1 MVASVCIGLGVTS
14 LWWALPAIGFSFLA
28 GLRTERVRPAAVVF
42 AVLVTAGVLVV
53 GAVPSWIV
61 RGLLFIALAVSTGMG
76 PWLLGR
82 FWRQSQ
88 ELVRAGWER
97 AERLEREQ
105 QLIAEQARLRERARI
120 AQDMHDA
127 LGHDLSLIALRAG
140 ALKLAPDL
148 APPHREA
155 VQEIRAGAAAAVDRL
170 GEVIGIL
177 RDEDEGGGTSATRGP
192 ADSDIPHLVA
202 EAAAAGLDV
211 RSDVTGEPDGLPRAT
226 EHAAYRV
233 VQEALTN
240 AAKHAPGAAVTV
252 ELAYSAEGARV
263 RVANGPA
270 AVPTVPGA
278 TVPASTVP
286 ASSSPAPVPPTPV
299 SLAPVSPAPAWSE
312 PVSPESVST
321 PRSATPTGTISGAFT
336 GPFAGTSTAAR
347 GGRPG
352 PAPAVPP
359 TGGRGL
365 VGLAERVR
373 LAGGTFVHGPRPD
386 GGFEVVADLP
396 RRTAG
401 PVAPPPAAPPSPVR
415 ELRQARRRVGR
426 TLAAVVLVPLATAVL
441 LIVVLRVW
449 TLYVVSL
456 SVLDPEVYA
465 SLRVG
470 QDQASVERVL
480 PGHRLP
486 YHPPSG
492 PSTPAP
498 PSGEGVSCAYYAI
511 TAQLFVD
518 RSGDAYRL
526 CFQDS
531 RLVSRDMLAS

>member
-1 MVASVCIGLGVTS
+1 MRMSGVALPVVASVCIGLGVTS

-28 GLRTERVRPAAVVF
+28 GLRMERVRPAAVVF
-42 AVLVTAGVLVV
+42 AVLVAAGVLMV
-53 GAVPSWIV
+53 GSVPSWIV
-61 RGLLFIALAVSTGMG
+61 LGLRFVALAVSTGMG

-105 QLIAEQARLRERARI
+105 QLVAEQARLRERARI

-140 ALKLAPDL
+140 ALKLAPGL
-148 APPHREA
+148 AQPHREA

-177 RDEDEGGGTSATRGP
+177 RAGDENGEGTSVAHGP
-192 ADSDIPHLVA
+192 ADSDIPQLVA

-211 RSDVTGEPDGLPRAT
+211 RSEITGEPDGLPRAT
-226 EHAAYRV
+226 EHAAFRV

-240 AAKHAPGAAVTV
+240 AAKHAPRAAVTV
-252 ELAYSAEGARV
+252 EVAYAADGARL
-263 RVANGPA
+263 RVANGP
-270 AVPTVPGA
+270 VPVSAGA
-278 TVPASTVP
+278 RAGA
-286 ASSSPAPVPPTPV
+286 ASSAPG
-299 SLAPVSPAPAWSE
+299 
-312 PVSPESVST
+312 ST
-321 PRSATPTGTISGAFT
+321 PRSATPTATFVET
-336 GPFAGTSTAAR
+336 FAGTSTSTAAQT
-347 GGRPG
+347 
-352 PAPAVPP
+352 AVPAVPS

-365 VGLAERVR
+365 VGLTERVR
-373 LAGGTFVHGPRPD
+373 LAGGTFAHRARPD

-396 RRTAG
+396 RRAAG
-401 PVAPPPAAPPSPVR
+401 PVPPVPAAPPSPVR

-426 TLAAVVLVPLATAVL
+426 TLAAVVLVPLVTAVL
-441 LIVVLRVW
+441 LTVALRVW

-465 SLRVG
+465 SLQVG
-470 QDQASVERVL
+470 QEQASVERLL

-486 YHPPSG
+486 YRPPVGS
-492 PSTPAP
+492 STPAP
-498 PSGEGVSCAYYAI
+498 PSGEGVSCTYYAI

-518 RSGDAYRL
+518 RAGDAYRL
-526 CFQDS
+526 CFRDS
-531 RLVSRDMLAS
+531 RLVSLDVLVS

>member
-1 MVASVCIGLGVTS
+1 MRMSGAALPVGAAGCVGLGVTS
-14 LWWALPAIGFSFLA
+14 LWWVLPAVGLSFLA

-42 AVLVTAGVLVV
+42 AVLVAGGVLVV
-53 GAVPSWIV
+53 GAVPSWILL
-61 RGLLFIALAVSTGMG
+61 GLRFVVLAVCTGMG

-105 QLIAEQARLRERARI
+105 QLVAEQARLRERARI

-140 ALKLAPDL
+140 VLKLAPDL
-148 APPHREA
+148 ARPHREA

-170 GEVIGIL
+170 GEVIGVL
-177 RDEDEGGGTSATRGP
+177 RAGEEGDAARGP

-211 RSDVTGEPDGLPRAT
+211 RSEITGGPDGLPRAA

-240 AAKHAPGAAVTV
+240 AAKHAPGAAVVV
-252 ELAYSAEGARV
+252 EVAYTAEGARL
-263 RVANGPA
+263 RVANGGAPGVPSA
-270 AVPTVPGA
+270 AG
-278 TVPASTVP
+278 
-286 ASSSPAPVPPTPV
+286 
-299 SLAPVSPAPAWSE
+299 
-312 PVSPESVST
+312 
-321 PRSATPTGTISGAFT
+321 
-336 GPFAGTSTAAR
+336 
-347 GGRPG
+347 
-352 PAPAVPP
+352 
-359 TGGRGL
+359 GGRGL

-373 LAGGTFVHGPRPD
+373 LAGGSFAYGPGTD
-386 GGFEVVADLP
+386 GGFEVVAELP
-396 RRTAG
+396 RRPAG
-401 PVAPPPAAPPSPVR
+401 PVPAGPAALPSPVR
-415 ELRQARRRVGR
+415 ELRRARRKVGR

-441 LIVVLRVW
+441 LTVALRVW

-465 SLRVG
+465 TLQVG

-486 YHPPSG
+486 YRPPGG

-498 PSGEGVSCAYYAI
+498 PSGEGVSCVHYAI

-518 RSGDAYRL
+518 RAGDAYRL

-531 RLVSRDMLAS
+531 RLVSRDVLAS

>member
-1 MVASVCIGLGVTS
+1 MRMSGAALPVVASVCVGLGVTS

-42 AVLVTAGVLVV
+42 AVLVAAGVLVV
-53 GAVPSWIV
+53 GLVPSWLV
-61 RGLLFIALAVSTGMG
+61 LGLRFVVLAVSTGMG

-105 QLIAEQARLRERARI
+105 QLVAEQARLRERARI

-140 ALKLAPDL
+140 ALKLAPGL
-148 APPHREA
+148 APPHRDA
-155 VQEIRAGAAAAVDRL
+155 VQEIRAGAAAAVERL

-177 RDEDEGGGTSATRGP
+177 RDGDESDVGAPAVRGP

-202 EAAAAGLDV
+202 DAAAAGLDV
-211 RSDVTGEPDGLPRAT
+211 RSEITGAPDGFSRAT

-240 AAKHAPGAAVTV
+240 AAKHAPRSAVVV
-252 ELAYSAEGARV
+252 EVAYSADGARI

-270 AVPTVPGA
+270 PT
-278 TVPASTVP
+278 PAAP
-286 ASSSPAPVPPTPV
+286 AAASAAPAP
-299 SLAPVSPAPAWSE
+299 
-312 PVSPESVST
+312 T
-321 PRSATPTGTISGAFT
+321 PRGATPTTASA
-336 GPFAGTSTAAR
+336 PPSPVRAG
-347 GGRPG
+347 
-352 PAPAVPP
+352 
-359 TGGRGL
+359 GGRGL
-365 VGLAERVR
+365 VGLTERVR
-373 LAGGTFVHGPRPD
+373 LAGGTFAHGVRPD
-386 GGFEVVADLP
+386 GGFEVVAALP
-396 RRTAG
+396 CRATG
-401 PVAPPPAAPPSPVR
+401 PVPPAAPPSPVR
-415 ELRQARRRVGR
+415 ELRRARRRVGR
-426 TLAAVVLVPLATAVL
+426 TLAGVVLVPMVTAAL
-441 LIVVLRVW
+441 LTVALRVW
-449 TLYVVSL
+449 TVYVVSL

-465 SLRVG
+465 TLQVG
-470 QDQASVERVL
+470 QEQASVERLL

-492 PSTPAP
+492 ASTPAP
-498 PSGEGVSCAYYAI
+498 PSGEGVYCTYYAI
-511 TAQLFVD
+511 TAELFVD
-518 RSGDAYRL
+518 RAGDAYRL

-531 RLVSRDMLAS
+531 RLVSREVLRS

>member
-1 MVASVCIGLGVTS
+1 MRMSGVALPVVASVCIGLGVTS

-28 GLRTERVRPAAVVF
+28 GLRMERVRPAAVVF
-42 AVLVTAGVLVV
+42 AVLVAGGVLVV
-53 GAVPSWIV
+53 GLVPSWIV
-61 RGLLFIALAVSTGMG
+61 LGLLFVALAVSTGMG

-105 QLIAEQARLRERARI
+105 QLVAEQARLRERARI

-148 APPHREA
+148 AAPHREA

-177 RDEDEGGGTSATRGP
+177 RDGDESGGGAAAAHGP

-211 RSDVTGEPDGLPRAT
+211 RAEITGEPDGLPRAT

-240 AAKHAPGAAVTV
+240 AAKYAPRAAVTV
-252 ELAYSAEGARV
+252 EVEYSAEGARL

-270 AVPTVPGA
+270 PAPAVPGA
-278 TVPASTVP
+278 
-286 ASSSPAPVPPTPV
+286 ASSAARPSA
-299 SLAPVSPAPAWSE
+299 SASAALSSAAASSASA
-312 PVSPESVST
+312 ST
-321 PRSATPTGTISGAFT
+321 PRGATPTGTVSGAFT
-336 GPFAGTSTAAR
+336 GTSAGPTVAAPA
-347 GGRPG
+347 GRPG
-352 PAPAVPP
+352 PTPAVPA

-365 VGLAERVR
+365 LGLTERVR
-373 LAGGTFVHGPRPD
+373 LAGGTFAHGARPD

-396 RRTAG
+396 RRAAG
-401 PVAPPPAAPPSPVR
+401 PVPLPPAAPLSPVR
-415 ELRQARRRVGR
+415 ELRRARRRVGR

-441 LIVVLRVW
+441 LTVALRVW
-449 TLYVVSL
+449 TLYVVGL
-456 SVLDPEVYA
+456 SVLEPEVYA
-465 SLRVG
+465 TLQVG

-498 PSGEGVSCAYYAI
+498 PSGEGVSCVYYAI

-531 RLVSRDMLAS
+531 RLVSREVLVS

>member
-1 MVASVCIGLGVTS
+1 MRMTGVALPVVAAGCIGLGVTS
-14 LWWALPAIGFSFLA
+14 LWWVLPAIGLSFLA
-28 GLRTERVRPAAVVF
+28 GLRMERVRPAAVVF
-42 AVLVTAGVLVV
+42 AVLVVVGVLVV
-53 GAVPSWIV
+53 GSVPSWIV
-61 RGLLFIALAVSTGMG
+61 MGLRFVALAVSAGMG

-105 QLIAEQARLRERARI
+105 RLVAEQARLRERARI

-148 APPHREA
+148 ARPHREA
-155 VQEIRAGAAAAVDRL
+155 AQEIRAGAAAAVERL

-177 RDEDEGGGTSATRGP
+177 RDGDENGDGTCATRGP

-211 RSDVTGEPDGLPRAT
+211 RTEITGEPDGLPRAI
-226 EHAAYRV
+226 EHAAFRV

-240 AAKHAPGAAVTV
+240 AAKHAPRAAVTV
-252 ELAYSAEGARV
+252 EVAYAADGARL
-263 RVANGPA
+263 RVANGPTPLPA
-270 AVPTVPGA
+270 A
-278 TVPASTVP
+278 TVVGAASSAPAST
-286 ASSSPAPVPPTPV
+286 
-299 SLAPVSPAPAWSE
+299 
-312 PVSPESVST
+312 
-321 PRSATPTGTISGAFT
+321 PRGAT
-336 GPFAGTSTAAR
+336 
-347 GGRPG
+347 
-352 PAPAVPP
+352 P

-373 LAGGTFVHGPRPD
+373 LAGGTFAHGARPD

-396 RRTAG
+396 RRAAG
-401 PVAPPPAAPPSPVR
+401 PVPLVPAAPSSPVR
-415 ELRQARRRVGR
+415 ELRRARRRVGR

-441 LIVVLRVW
+441 LTVGLRVW
-449 TLYVVSL
+449 TFYVVGL

-465 SLRVG
+465 SLQVG

-486 YHPPSG
+486 YRPPSG
-492 PSTPAP
+492 PSTPTP
-498 PSGEGVSCAYYAI
+498 PTGEGVSCVHYAI

-518 RSGDAYRL
+518 RAGDAYRL
-526 CFQDS
+526 CFRDS
-531 RLVSRDMLAS
+531 RLVSRDVLVS

>member
-1 MVASVCIGLGVTS
+1 MRMSGAALPVTAAVCVGLGVTS
-14 LWWALPAIGFSFLA
+14 LWWVLPAVGLSFLA
-28 GLRTERVRPAAVVF
+28 GLRTERVRPAVVVF
-42 AVLVTAGVLVV
+42 GLLVAAGVLVI
-53 GAVPSWIV
+53 GSVPSWIV
-61 RGLLFIALAVSTGMG
+61 LGLRFVALAVCAGMG

-105 QLIAEQARLRERARI
+105 QLVAEQARLRERARI

-140 ALKLAPDL
+140 ALTLAAGL
-148 APPHREA
+148 AAPHREA
-155 VQEIRAGAAAAVDRL
+155 VQELRAGAAAAVDRL
-170 GEVIGIL
+170 GEVIGVL
-177 RDEDEGGGTSATRGP
+177 RAGDESDAARGP

-211 RSDVTGEPDGLPRAT
+211 RSTIAGVPDGLPRAA

-252 ELAYSAEGARV
+252 EVAYADDGARV
-263 RVANGPA
+263 RVANGPVPVGMPVGMPVGTA
-270 AVPTVPGA
+270 AVG
-278 TVPASTVP
+278 
-286 ASSSPAPVPPTPV
+286 
-299 SLAPVSPAPAWSE
+299 
-312 PVSPESVST
+312 
-321 PRSATPTGTISGAFT
+321 
-336 GPFAGTSTAAR
+336 
-347 GGRPG
+347 
-352 PAPAVPP
+352 
-359 TGGRGL
+359 GGRGL

-373 LAGGTFVHGPRPD
+373 LAGGTFAHGACPD
-386 GGFEVVADLP
+386 GGFEVAAVLP
-396 RRTAG
+396 RRPAG
-401 PVAPPPAAPPSPVR
+401 PVPPGPAAAPSPVR
-415 ELRQARRRVGR
+415 ELRRARRKVGR
-426 TLAAVVLVPLATAVL
+426 TLAAVVLVPVATAVL
-441 LIVVLRVW
+441 LTVALRVW

-465 SLRVG
+465 TLQVG

-486 YHPPSG
+486 YRPPSG
-492 PSTPAP
+492 PATPAP
-498 PSGEGVSCAYYAI
+498 PSGEGVSCVHYAI

-518 RSGDAYRL
+518 RAGDAYRL
-526 CFQDS
+526 CFRGS
-531 RLVSRDMLAS
+531 RLVSRDVLTS

>member
-1 MVASVCIGLGVTS
+1 M
-14 LWWALPAIGFSFLA
+14 PAIGFSFLA
-28 GLRTERVRPAAVVF
+28 GLRTERVRPAAVGF
-42 AVLVTAGVLVV
+42 AVLVSAGVLVV
-53 GAVPSWIV
+53 GSVPSWIV
-61 RGLLFIALAVSTGMG
+61 LGLRFVALAVSTGMG

-97 AERLEREQ
+97 AEQLEREQ
-105 QLIAEQARLRERARI
+105 RLIAEQARLRERARI

-140 ALKLAPDL
+140 ALKLAPGL
-148 APPHREA
+148 APPHRQA
-155 VQEIRAGAAAAVDRL
+155 AQEIRAGAAAAVDRL

-177 RDEDEGGGTSATRGP
+177 RDGDESGAGTPAARGP

-202 EAAAAGLDV
+202 DAAAAGLDV
-211 RSDVTGEPDGLPRAT
+211 RAEITGEPEGLPRTT

-240 AAKHAPGAAVTV
+240 AAKHAPRAAVTV
-252 ELAYSAEGARV
+252 EVAYAADGARV

-270 AVPTVPGA
+270 PGPAAPGA
-278 TVPASTVP
+278 ASAAPASTV
-286 ASSSPAPVPPTPV
+286 
-299 SLAPVSPAPAWSE
+299 
-312 PVSPESVST
+312 
-321 PRSATPTGTISGAFT
+321 RGATPTGASA
-336 GPFAGTSTAAR
+336 PPAAPP
-347 GGRPG
+347 GG
-352 PAPAVPP
+352 PA
-359 TGGRGL
+359 GGGH
-365 VGLAERVR
+365 GLAGLTERVR
-373 LAGGTFVHGPRPD
+373 LAGGTFAHGARPD
-386 GGFEVVADLP
+386 GGFEVVAELP
-396 RRTAG
+396 RRAAG
-401 PVAPPPAAPPSPVR
+401 PVPPEPAVPPSPVR
-415 ELRQARRRVGR
+415 ELHRARRKAGR

-441 LIVVLRVW
+441 LTVVLRAW
-449 TLYVVSL
+449 TFYVVSL

-465 SLRVG
+465 TLQVG
-470 QDQASVERVL
+470 QDQASVERLL

-498 PSGEGVSCAYYAI
+498 PSGEGVSCAHYAI

-518 RSGDAYRL
+518 RAGDAYRL

-531 RLVSRDMLAS
+531 RLVSRDVLLS

>member
-1 MVASVCIGLGVTS
+1 MRMSGAALPVVAAGCVGLGVTS
-14 LWWALPAIGFSFLA
+14 LWWVLPAVGFSFLA
-28 GLRTERVRPAAVVF
+28 GLRTERVRSAVVVF
-42 AVLVTAGVLVV
+42 AVLVAGGVLVV
-53 GAVPSWIV
+53 GAVPAWILL
-61 RGLLFIALAVSTGMG
+61 GLRFVVLAVCTGMG

-105 QLIAEQARLRERARI
+105 QLVAEQARLRERARI

-140 ALKLAPDL
+140 VLKLAPDL
-148 APPHREA
+148 AEPHREA
-155 VQEIRAGAAAAVDRL
+155 AQEIRAGAAAAVDRL

-177 RDEDEGGGTSATRGP
+177 RDEGDAGRGP
-192 ADSDIPHLVA
+192 ADADIPHLVA
-202 EAAAAGLDV
+202 EAAAAGLAV
-211 RSDVTGEPDGLPRAT
+211 RSEITGEPDGFPRAT

-240 AAKHAPGAAVTV
+240 AAKHAPGAGVTV
-252 ELAYSAEGARV
+252 EVAYASEGARV

-270 AVPTVPGA
+270 PVAPGVRA
-278 TVPASTVP
+278 
-286 ASSSPAPVPPTPV
+286 
-299 SLAPVSPAPAWSE
+299 
-312 PVSPESVST
+312 
-321 PRSATPTGTISGAFT
+321 
-336 GPFAGTSTAAR
+336 AG
-347 GGRPG
+347 
-352 PAPAVPP
+352 
-359 TGGRGL
+359 GGRGL

-373 LAGGTFVHGPRPD
+373 LAGGSFAHGPGTD
-386 GGFEVVADLP
+386 GGFEVVAELP
-396 RRTAG
+396 RRPAG
-401 PVAPPPAAPPSPVR
+401 PVPPGPAAPPSPVR
-415 ELRQARRRVGR
+415 ELRRARRRVGR
-426 TLAAVVLVPLATAVL
+426 TLAAVVLVPLVTAVL
-441 LIVVLRVW
+441 LTVALRVW

-465 SLRVG
+465 TLQVG

-486 YHPPSG
+486 YQVPSG

-498 PSGEGVSCAYYAI
+498 PSGEGVSCVHYAI

-518 RSGDAYRL
+518 RADDAYRL

-531 RLVSRDMLAS
+531 RLVSRDVLVS

>member
-1 MVASVCIGLGVTS
+1 MRMSGVALPVVASVCIGLGVTS

-28 GLRTERVRPAAVVF
+28 GLRMERVRPAAVVF
-42 AVLVTAGVLVV
+42 AVLVAAGVLVV
-53 GAVPSWIV
+53 GSVPSWIV
-61 RGLLFIALAVSTGMG
+61 LGLRFVALAVSTGMG

-105 QLIAEQARLRERARI
+105 QLVAEQARLRERARI

-177 RDEDEGGGTSATRGP
+177 RDGDESGGTARAAHGP

-211 RSDVTGEPDGLPRAT
+211 RSEITGAPDGLPRAT

-240 AAKHAPGAAVTV
+240 AAKHAPRATVTV
-252 ELAYSAEGARV
+252 EVAYSADGARL

-270 AVPTVPGA
+270 PVAVPTP
-278 TVPASTVP
+278 TPTPASMSV
-286 ASSSPAPVPPTPV
+286 PAPVPALTV
-299 SLAPVSPAPAWSE
+299 AGATGSAPA
-312 PVSPESVST
+312 ST
-321 PRSATPTGTISGAFT
+321 PRSATPTGTFTGAFV
-336 GPFAGTSTAAR
+336 GTSAALA
-347 GGRPG
+347 GRPVST
-352 PAPAVPP
+352 PAMPL

-365 VGLAERVR
+365 VGLTERVR
-373 LAGGTFVHGPRPD
+373 LAGGTFAHGARPD
-386 GGFEVVADLP
+386 GGFEVAATLP
-396 RRTAG
+396 RRAAG
-401 PVAPPPAAPPSPVR
+401 PVPLPPAAPSSPVR
-415 ELRQARRRVGR
+415 ELRRARRRVGR
-426 TLAAVVLVPLATAVL
+426 TLAAVVLVPLVTAVL
-441 LIVVLRVW
+441 LTVALRVW

-465 SLRVG
+465 SLQVG
-470 QDQASVERVL
+470 QDQASVERLL

-486 YHPPSG
+486 YRPPSG
-492 PSTPAP
+492 PATPAP

-518 RSGDAYRL
+518 RAGDAYRL

-531 RLVSRDMLAS
+531 RLVARDVLVS

>member
-1 MVASVCIGLGVTS
+1 MRMSGAVLPVVASVCIGLGVTS

-42 AVLVTAGVLVV
+42 AVLVAAGVLVI
-53 GAVPSWIV
+53 GSVPSWIV
-61 RGLLFIALAVSTGMG
+61 LGLRFVALAVSTGMG

-105 QLIAEQARLRERARI
+105 QLVAEQARLRERARI

-140 ALKLAPDL
+140 ALKLAPGL

-155 VQEIRAGAAAAVDRL
+155 VQEIRSGAAAAVDRL

-177 RDEDEGGGTSATRGP
+177 RDGDENDAGPAAAHGP

-202 EAAAAGLDV
+202 DAAAAGLDV
-211 RSDVTGEPDGLPRAT
+211 RSEITGRSDGLPRAT

-240 AAKHAPGAAVTV
+240 AAKHAPRAAVTV
-252 ELAYSAEGARV
+252 EVAYSADGARL

-270 AVPTVPGA
+270 PVPAPLAPAPSVPAPPVPVPSVPALTPASPVPAAPGA
-278 TVPASTVP
+278 
-286 ASSSPAPVPPTPV
+286 
-299 SLAPVSPAPAWSE
+299 VSPAPA
-312 PVSPESVST
+312 ST
-321 PRSATPTGTISGAFT
+321 PRGAT
-336 GPFAGTSTAAR
+336 
-347 GGRPG
+347 
-352 PAPAVPP
+352 P

-365 VGLAERVR
+365 VGLTERVR
-373 LAGGTFVHGPRPD
+373 LAGGTFAHGPRPD

-396 RRTAG
+396 RRPAG
-401 PVAPPPAAPPSPVR
+401 PVPPVPAVPPSPVR

-441 LIVVLRVW
+441 LTVALRVW
-449 TLYVVSL
+449 TFYVVSL
-456 SVLDPEVYA
+456 SVLEPEVFA
-465 SLRVG
+465 SLQVG
-470 QDQASVERVL
+470 QDQASVERLL

-486 YHPPSG
+486 YRPPSG
-492 PSTPAP
+492 PSTPAL
-498 PSGEGVSCAYYAI
+498 PSGEGVSCVHYAI
-511 TAQLFVD
+511 TSQLFVD
-518 RSGDAYRL
+518 RAGDAYRL

-531 RLVSRDMLAS
+531 RLVSRDVLVS